1 LLDLLGFYSEGRGL
15 NLEIAGSAVSKSDSL
30 QHEDNAS
37 LSQLYTTG
45 HLAEEVASSV
55 IRSVSKEVEQIHKD
69 SQEDEN
75 EEWIHISQDPSS
87 IVHAPQLSGQ
97 APREPSAQVAQGP
110 CDQAKHKPVL
120 CHQCYHFLPFQRVRQ
135 HVCHPYSGNYY

>member
-1 LLDLLGFYSEGRGL
+1 M
-15 NLEIAGSAVSKSDSL
+15 NPEIAASAVRKSDTS

-87 IVHAPQLSGQ
+87 MHPNYQVRTASSVLYVRSLRANGHIPLNQSIGDRMMSISEVHTVSN
-97 APREPSAQVAQGP
+97 S
-110 CDQAKHKPVL
+110 
-120 CHQCYHFLPFQRVRQ
+120 
-135 HVCHPYSGNYY
+135 